1 MATEDFSKNTDHNKE
16 ITLPFNEQIT
26 TKAWLLSD
34 RSLGER
40 RGFSK
45 YDMFKSPY
53 NEPIRNRLFIMRPL
67 FYERWNELL
76 GVKTRSILGT
86 LRMPFNLMALYN

>member
-1 MATEDFSKNTDHNKE
+1 MATDDFSKNTDHNKE

-53 NEPIRNRLFIMRPL
+53 NEPIRNSLFIMRPL
-67 FYERWNELL
+67 FY
-76 GVKTRSILGT
+76 
-86 LRMPFNLMALYN
+86 A